1 MCLNFIVFKTFKSN
15 FKIRWRIISSLNELT
30 KRVLIMAENSF
41 KNVSTQPKVF
51 FLLPVKTLFLLGGVF
66 SAFFIL
72 IAGLVL
78 FGYTNSMDNAIF
90 SLMRSN
96 SSNPILD
103 QTLQR
108 IVFLGSSQFVLPLSL
123 LVGVFLSLYRKNLA
137 LGVWFVLSVILFEA
151 LLESLKHLLVH
162 SIQRFS
168 HSANFPNATALSLT
182 LFYGL
187 LVLLIPHLITH
198 QIFQNILSYSLLG
211 LILLIGLVLIVLG
224 VSFSSVLGGVCL
236 GALGACFS
244 IGIYL
249 SVFQKI

>member
-1 MCLNFIVFKTFKSN
+1 
-15 FKIRWRIISSLNELT
+15 
-30 KRVLIMAENSF
+30 MAENSF
-41 KNVSTQPKVF
+41 KNVSTQPKPF

-66 SAFFIL
+66 SAFFIM

-96 SSNPILD
+96 SSSPILD
-103 QTLQR
+103 QTLR
-108 IVFLGSSQFVLPLSL
+108 RVVFLGSSQFVLPLSL
-123 LVGVFLSLYRKNLA
+123 LVGVFLSLYRRNLA

-151 LLESLKHLLVH
+151 LLESLKHLLAH
-162 SIQRFS
+162 SIQWLS
-168 HSANFPNATALSLT
+168 HSANFPSAIALSLT

-211 LILLIGLVLIVLG
+211 LIFLIGLVLIVLG
-224 VSFSSVLGGVCL
+224 VSFSSVLGGFCL

>member
-1 MCLNFIVFKTFKSN
+1 
-15 FKIRWRIISSLNELT
+15 
-30 KRVLIMAENSF
+30 MAENSF
-41 KNVSTQPKVF
+41 KNVSAQSKVF

-72 IAGLVL
+72 IAGLV
-78 FGYTNSMDNAIF
+78 FFDYANSMDHAIF

-108 IVFLGSSQFVLPLSL
+108 VVFLGSSQFVLPLSL
-123 LVGVFLSLYRKNLA
+123 LVGVFLSLYRRNLA
-137 LGVWFVLSVILFEA
+137 LGVWFVLSVVIFEA
-151 LLESLKHLLVH
+151 LLESLKHLLAH
-162 SIQRFS
+162 SIQWLS
-168 HSANFPNATALSLT
+168 HSANFPSAIALSLT

-211 LILLIGLVLIVLG
+211 LIFLIGLALIVLG
-224 VSFSSVLGGVCL
+224 VSFSSVLGGFCL

>member
-1 MCLNFIVFKTFKSN
+1 
-15 FKIRWRIISSLNELT
+15 
-30 KRVLIMAENSF
+30 MAENSF

-66 SAFFIL
+66 SAFFIM

-103 QTLQR
+103 QTLRR

-123 LVGVFLSLYRKNLA
+123 LVGVFLSLYRRNLA

-151 LLESLKHLLVH
+151 LLESLKHLFTH
-162 SIQRFS
+162 SIQWLS
-168 HSANFPNATALSLT
+168 HSANFPNATVLSLT

-187 LVLLIPHLITH
+187 LILLIPHFITH

-211 LILLIGLVLIVLG
+211 LIFLIGLALIVLG
-224 VSFSSVLGGVCL
+224 VSFSSVLGGFCL

>member
-1 MCLNFIVFKTFKSN
+1 
-15 FKIRWRIISSLNELT
+15 
-30 KRVLIMAENSF
+30 MAENSF
-41 KNVSTQPKVF
+41 KNVSTQPKPF
-51 FLLPVKTLFLLGGVF
+51 FLLQVKTLFLLGGVF

-72 IAGLVL
+72 IFGLV
-78 FGYTNSMDNAIF
+78 FFDYANSMDHAIF
-90 SLMRSN
+90 SLMRLN
-96 SSNPILD
+96 SSSPILD
-103 QTLQR
+103 QTLRR

-123 LVGVFLSLYRKNLA
+123 LVGVFLSLYRRNLA

-151 LLESLKHLLVH
+151 LLKSLKHLFLH
-162 SIQRFS
+162 SFQWLS
-168 HSANFPNATALSLT
+168 HSVNFPSAIALSLT

-187 LVLLIPHLITH
+187 LILLIPHFIAH

-211 LILLIGLVLIVLG
+211 LILLIGLALIVLG

-236 GALGACFS
+236 GVLGACFS

>member
-1 MCLNFIVFKTFKSN
+1 
-15 FKIRWRIISSLNELT
+15 
-30 KRVLIMAENSF
+30 MAENSF
-41 KNVSTQPKVF
+41 KNVSTHPKAF

-72 IAGLVL
+72 IAGLV
-78 FGYTNSMDNAIF
+78 FFDYTNSMDNAIF

-103 QTLQR
+103 QTLR
-108 IVFLGSSQFVLPLSL
+108 RVVFLGSSQFVLPLSL
-123 LVGVFLSLYRKNLA
+123 LVGVFLSLYRRNLA

-151 LLESLKHLLVH
+151 LLESLKHLFTH
-162 SIQRFS
+162 SIQWLS
-168 HSANFPNATALSLT
+168 HSANFPSAIALSLT

-211 LILLIGLVLIVLG
+211 LIFLIGLALIVLG
-224 VSFSSVLGGVCL
+224 VSFSSVLGGFCL
-236 GALGACFS
+236 GGLGACFS

>member
-1 MCLNFIVFKTFKSN
+1 
-15 FKIRWRIISSLNELT
+15 
-30 KRVLIMAENSF
+30 
-41 KNVSTQPKVF
+41 
-51 FLLPVKTLFLLGGVF
+51 
-66 SAFFIL
+66 
-72 IAGLVL
+72 
-78 FGYTNSMDNAIF
+78 MDHAIF

-96 SSNPILD
+96 SSSPILD
-103 QTLQR
+103 QTLR
-108 IVFLGSSQFVLPLSL
+108 RVVFLGSSQFVLPLSL
-123 LVGVFLSLYRKNLA
+123 LVGVFLSLYRRNLA

-151 LLESLKHLLVH
+151 LLKSLKHLFAY
-162 SIQRFS
+162 SIQWLS
-168 HSANFPNATALSLT
+168 HSANFPSAIALSLA

-224 VSFSSVLGGVCL
+224 VSFSSVLGGFCL

>member
-1 MCLNFIVFKTFKSN
+1 
-15 FKIRWRIISSLNELT
+15 
-30 KRVLIMAENSF
+30 MAENSF
-41 KNVSTQPKVF
+41 KNVTIQSKPF
-51 FLLPVKTLFLLGGVF
+51 FLSQAKTLFLLGGVF
-66 SAFFIL
+66 SVFFIL
-72 IAGLVL
+72 MVGLV
-78 FGYTNSMDNAIF
+78 FFDCANSMDNAIF

-123 LVGVFLSLYRKNLA
+123 LVGVFLSLYRRNLA

-151 LLESLKHLLVH
+151 LLESLKYLLTH
-162 SIQRFS
+162 SIQWFS
-168 HSANFPNATALSLT
+168 YSANFPNASAFSLA

-187 LVLLIPHLITH
+187 LVLLIPHLIAH
-198 QIFQNILSYSLLG
+198 QTLKNILSYSLFG
-211 LILLIGLVLIVLG
+211 LILLIGLALIVLG
-224 VSFSSVLGGVCL
+224 VSFSSVLGGFCL

>member
-1 MCLNFIVFKTFKSN
+1 
-15 FKIRWRIISSLNELT
+15 
-30 KRVLIMAENSF
+30 MAENSF
-41 KNVSTQPKVF
+41 KNVSTQPKPF
-51 FLLPVKTLFLLGGVF
+51 FLLPVKTLFLLGGIF

-103 QTLQR
+103 QAFQR
-108 IVFLGSSQFVLPLSL
+108 VVFLGSSQFVLPLSL
-123 LVGVFLSLYRKNLA
+123 LVGVFLSLYRRNLA

-151 LLESLKHLLVH
+151 LLESLKHLLAH
-162 SIQRFS
+162 SIQWLS
-168 HSANFPNATALSLT
+168 HSANFPSAIALSLT

-211 LILLIGLVLIVLG
+211 LIFLIGLALIVLG
-224 VSFSSVLGGVCL
+224 VSFSSVLGGFCL

>member
-1 MCLNFIVFKTFKSN
+1 
-15 FKIRWRIISSLNELT
+15 
-30 KRVLIMAENSF
+30 MAENSF

-51 FLLPVKTLFLLGGVF
+51 FLLPAKTLFLLGGIF

-108 IVFLGSSQFVLPLSL
+108 VVFLGSSQFVLPLSL
-123 LVGVFLSLYRKNLA
+123 LVGVFLSLYRRNLA

-151 LLESLKHLLVH
+151 LLESLKHLLAH
-162 SIQRFS
+162 SIQWFS
-168 HSANFPNATALSLT
+168 HSANFPNATALSLA

-187 LVLLIPHLITH
+187 LILLIPHLITH
-198 QIFQNILSYSLLG
+198 QTLKNILSYSLFG

-224 VSFSSVLGGVCL
+224 VSFSSVLGGFCL

>member
-1 MCLNFIVFKTFKSN
+1 
-15 FKIRWRIISSLNELT
+15 
-30 KRVLIMAENSF
+30 MAENSF
-41 KNVSTQPKVF
+41 KNVSTQPKPF

-72 IAGLVL
+72 IFGLV
-78 FGYTNSMDNAIF
+78 FFDCTNSMDNAIF
-90 SLMRSN
+90 NLMRSN

-103 QTLQR
+103 QTLRR

-137 LGVWFVLSVILFEA
+137 LGVWFVLSVVLFEA
-151 LLESLKHLLVH
+151 LLESLKHLLAH
-162 SIQRFS
+162 SIQWLS
-168 HSANFPNATALSLT
+168 HSANFPNASALSLT

-198 QIFQNILSYSLLG
+198 QTLKNVLFYSLFG
-211 LILLIGLVLIVLG
+211 LIFLIGLVLILLG
-224 VSFSSVLGGVCL
+224 VSFSSVLGGFCL

>member
-1 MCLNFIVFKTFKSN
+1 
-15 FKIRWRIISSLNELT
+15 
-30 KRVLIMAENSF
+30 MAENSF
-41 KNVSTQPKVF
+41 KNVSTQPKPF

-72 IAGLVL
+72 IAGLV
-78 FGYTNSMDNAIF
+78 FFDYANSMDNAIF
-90 SLMRSN
+90 NLMRSN

-103 QTLQR
+103 QTLR
-108 IVFLGSSQFVLPLSL
+108 RVVFLGSSQFVLPLSL
-123 LVGVFLSLYRKNLA
+123 LVGVFLSLYRRNLA

-151 LLESLKHLLVH
+151 LLESLKHLLAH
-162 SIQRFS
+162 SIQWLS
-168 HSANFPNATALSLT
+168 HSANFPSAIALSLA

-187 LVLLIPHLITH
+187 LVLLIPHFITH
-198 QIFQNILSYSLLG
+198 QIFQNILSYSLFG
-211 LILLIGLVLIVLG
+211 LILLIGLALIVLG
-224 VSFSSVLGGVCL
+224 VSFSSVLGGFCL

>member
-1 MCLNFIVFKTFKSN
+1 
-15 FKIRWRIISSLNELT
+15 
-30 KRVLIMAENSF
+30 MAENSF

-72 IAGLVL
+72 IAGLVFFDYAHL
-78 FGYTNSMDNAIF
+78 MDNAIF
-90 SLMRSN
+90 NFVRSN

-108 IVFLGSSQFVLPLSL
+108 LVFLGSSQFVLPLSL
-123 LVGVFLSLYRKNLA
+123 LVGVFLSLYRRNLA

-151 LLESLKHLLVH
+151 LLESLKHLFAY
-162 SIQRFS
+162 SIQWLS

-198 QIFQNILSYSLLG
+198 QTLKNVLFYSLFG
-211 LILLIGLVLIVLG
+211 LIFLIGFVLILLG

>member
-1 MCLNFIVFKTFKSN
+1 
-15 FKIRWRIISSLNELT
+15 
-30 KRVLIMAENSF
+30 MAENSF
-41 KNVSTQPKVF
+41 KNVSTQPKPF

-72 IAGLVL
+72 IFGLV
-78 FGYTNSMDNAIF
+78 FFDYANSMDHAIF
-90 SLMRSN
+90 SLMRLN
-96 SSNPILD
+96 SSSPILD
-103 QTLQR
+103 QTLRR

-123 LVGVFLSLYRKNLA
+123 LVGVFLSLYRRNLA

-151 LLESLKHLLVH
+151 LLKSLKHLFLH
-162 SIQRFS
+162 SFQWLS
-168 HSANFPNATALSLT
+168 HSVNFPSAIALSLT

-187 LVLLIPHLITH
+187 LILLIPHLIPHFIAH

-211 LILLIGLVLIVLG
+211 LILLIGLALIVLG
-224 VSFSSVLGGVCL
+224 VSFSSVLGGLCL

>member
-1 MCLNFIVFKTFKSN
+1 
-15 FKIRWRIISSLNELT
+15 
-30 KRVLIMAENSF
+30 MAENSF

-72 IAGLVL
+72 MVGLV
-78 FGYTNSMDNAIF
+78 FFDYAHSMDNAIF
-90 SLMRSN
+90 NFVRSN

-123 LVGVFLSLYRKNLA
+123 LVGVFLSLYRRNLA
-137 LGVWFVLSVILFEA
+137 LGVWFVLSVVLFEA
-151 LLESLKHLLVH
+151 LLESLKHLFAYSTQWFL
-162 SIQRFS
+162 

-198 QIFQNILSYSLLG
+198 QTLKNILFYSLFG

-224 VSFSSVLGGVCL
+224 VSFSSVLGGFCL

>member
-1 MCLNFIVFKTFKSN
+1 
-15 FKIRWRIISSLNELT
+15 
-30 KRVLIMAENSF
+30 MAENSF
-41 KNVSTQPKVF
+41 KNVSTQPKPF

-72 IAGLVL
+72 IVGLV
-78 FGYTNSMDNAIF
+78 FFDYANSMDNAIF

-103 QTLQR
+103 QTLR
-108 IVFLGSSQFVLPLSL
+108 RVVFLGSSQFVLPLSL
-123 LVGVFLSLYRKNLA
+123 LVGVFLSLYRRNLA

-151 LLESLKHLLVH
+151 LLESLKHLFAYPVQWL
-162 SIQRFS
+162 S
-168 HSANFPNATALSLT
+168 HSTNFPNATALSLT

-187 LVLLIPHLITH
+187 LILLIPHLITH
-198 QIFQNILSYSLLG
+198 QIFQNILSCSLLG
-211 LILLIGLVLIVLG
+211 LIFLIGLALIVLG
-224 VSFSSVLGGVCL
+224 VSFSSVLGGFCL

>member
-1 MCLNFIVFKTFKSN
+1 
-15 FKIRWRIISSLNELT
+15 
-30 KRVLIMAENSF
+30 MAENSF
-41 KNVSTQPKVF
+41 KNVSTHPKPF
-51 FLLPVKTLFLLGGVF
+51 FLLQVKTLFLLGGIF
-66 SAFFIL
+66 SAFFIM

-108 IVFLGSSQFVLPLSL
+108 VVFLGSSQFVLPLSL
-123 LVGVFLSLYRKNLA
+123 LVGVFLSLYRRNLV
-137 LGVWFVLSVILFEA
+137 LGVWFVLSVVIFEA
-151 LLESLKHLLVH
+151 LLESLKHLFAYPVQWL
-162 SIQRFS
+162 SR
-168 HSANFPNATALSLT
+168 SANFPNATALSLA

-187 LVLLIPHLITH
+187 LILLIPHLITH
-198 QIFQNILSYSLLG
+198 QIFQNILSYSLFG
-211 LILLIGLVLIVLG
+211 LILLIGLALIVLG
-224 VSFSSVLGGVCL
+224 VSFSSVLGGFCL

>member
-1 MCLNFIVFKTFKSN
+1 
-15 FKIRWRIISSLNELT
+15 
-30 KRVLIMAENSF
+30 MAENSF
-41 KNVSTQPKVF
+41 KNVSTQPKPF
-51 FLLPVKTLFLLGGVF
+51 FLLQVKTLFLLGGVF

-72 IAGLVL
+72 IVGLV
-78 FGYTNSMDNAIF
+78 FFDYANSMDNAIF

-108 IVFLGSSQFVLPLSL
+108 VVFLGSSQFVLPLSL
-123 LVGVFLSLYRKNLA
+123 LVGVFLSLYRRNLA

-151 LLESLKHLLVH
+151 LLESLKHLFAY
-162 SIQRFS
+162 SIQWLS
-168 HSANFPNATALSLT
+168 HSANFPSATALSLT

-211 LILLIGLVLIVLG
+211 LIFLIGLVLIVLG
-224 VSFSSVLGGVCL
+224 VSFSSVLGGFCL

>member
-1 MCLNFIVFKTFKSN
+1 
-15 FKIRWRIISSLNELT
+15 
-30 KRVLIMAENSF
+30 MAENSF
-41 KNVSTQPKVF
+41 KNVSTQPKAF

-72 IAGLVL
+72 MVGLV
-78 FGYTNSMDNAIF
+78 FFDYTNSMDHAIF

-108 IVFLGSSQFVLPLSL
+108 FVFLGSSQFVLPLSL
-123 LVGVFLSLYRKNLA
+123 LVGVFLSLYRRNLA

-151 LLESLKHLLVH
+151 LLESLKHLFTH
-162 SIQRFS
+162 SIQWLS
-168 HSANFPNATALSLT
+168 HSVNFPSAIALSLT

>member
-1 MCLNFIVFKTFKSN
+1 
-15 FKIRWRIISSLNELT
+15 
-30 KRVLIMAENSF
+30 MAENSF
-41 KNVSTQPKVF
+41 KNVSTQPKAF

-72 IAGLVL
+72 MVGLVL
-78 FGYTNSMDNAIF
+78 FDYTNSMDNAIF
-90 SLMRSN
+90 NFARSTSFN
-96 SSNPILD
+96 SNPIL
-103 QTLQR
+103 TLILQN
-108 IVFLGSSQFVLPLSL
+108 IVRLGSSQFVLPLSL
-123 LVGVFLSLYRKNLA
+123 LVGVFLSLYRRNLA
-137 LGVWFVLSVILFEA
+137 LGVWFVLSVVLFEA
-151 LLESLKHLLVH
+151 LLKSLKHLFTH
-162 SIQRFS
+162 SIQWLS
-168 HSANFPNATALSLT
+168 HSANFPSAIALSLT

-198 QIFQNILSYSLLG
+198 QIFQNILSCSLLG
-211 LILLIGLVLIVLG
+211 LILLIDLALIVLG

>member
-1 MCLNFIVFKTFKSN
+1 
-15 FKIRWRIISSLNELT
+15 
-30 KRVLIMAENSF
+30 MAENSF

-51 FLLPVKTLFLLGGVF
+51 FLLPAKTLFLLGGIF
-66 SAFFIL
+66 SAFFIM

-103 QTLQR
+103 QTLR
-108 IVFLGSSQFVLPLSL
+108 RVVFLGSSQFVLPLSL
-123 LVGVFLSLYRKNLA
+123 LVGVFLSLYRRNLA

-151 LLESLKHLLVH
+151 LLESLKHLLAH
-162 SIQRFS
+162 SIQWLS
-168 HSANFPNATALSLT
+168 HSANFPSAIALSLT

-198 QIFQNILSYSLLG
+198 QIFQNILSCSLLG
-211 LILLIGLVLIVLG
+211 LIFLIGLALIVLG
-224 VSFSSVLGGVCL
+224 VSFSSVLGGFCL

>member
-1 MCLNFIVFKTFKSN
+1 
-15 FKIRWRIISSLNELT
+15 
-30 KRVLIMAENSF
+30 MAENSF
-41 KNVSTQPKVF
+41 KNVSTQPKPF
-51 FLLPVKTLFLLGGVF
+51 FLLQVKTLFLLGGVF
-66 SAFFIL
+66 STFFIL
-72 IAGLVL
+72 IAGLV
-78 FGYTNSMDNAIF
+78 FFDYANSMDHAIF

-103 QTLQR
+103 QTLR
-108 IVFLGSSQFVLPLSL
+108 RVVFLGSSQFVLPLSL
-123 LVGVFLSLYRKNLA
+123 LVGMFLSLYRRNLA

-151 LLESLKHLLVH
+151 LLKSLKHLFAY
-162 SIQRFS
+162 SIQWLS
-168 HSANFPNATALSLT
+168 HSANFPSAIALSLT

-187 LVLLIPHLITH
+187 LVLLIPYLITH

-211 LILLIGLVLIVLG
+211 LILLIGLALIVLG
-224 VSFSSVLGGVCL
+224 VSFSSILGGVCL

>member
-1 MCLNFIVFKTFKSN
+1 
-15 FKIRWRIISSLNELT
+15 
-30 KRVLIMAENSF
+30 MAENSF
-41 KNVSTQPKVF
+41 KNVSTQPKPF

-72 IAGLVL
+72 IFGLVL
-78 FGYTNSMDNAIF
+78 FDYANSMDNAIF

-96 SSNPILD
+96 SSSPILD
-103 QTLQR
+103 QTLR
-108 IVFLGSSQFVLPLSL
+108 RVVFLGSSQFVLPLSL
-123 LVGVFLSLYRKNLA
+123 LVGVFLSLYRRNLA
-137 LGVWFVLSVILFEA
+137 LGVWFVLSVVIFEA
-151 LLESLKHLLVH
+151 LLKSLKHLFAY
-162 SIQRFS
+162 SIQWLS
-168 HSANFPNATALSLT
+168 HSANFPSAIVLSLT

-187 LVLLIPHLITH
+187 LILLIPHFIAH

-211 LILLIGLVLIVLG
+211 LILLIGLALIVLG
-224 VSFSSVLGGVCL
+224 VSFSSVLGGLCL

>member
-1 MCLNFIVFKTFKSN
+1 
-15 FKIRWRIISSLNELT
+15 
-30 KRVLIMAENSF
+30 MAENSF
-41 KNVSTQPKVF
+41 KNVSTQPKAF

-66 SAFFIL
+66 SAFFIM

-78 FGYTNSMDNAIF
+78 FGYTNSMDHAIF

-108 IVFLGSSQFVLPLSL
+108 VVFLGSSQFVLPLSL
-123 LVGVFLSLYRKNLA
+123 LVGVFLSLYRRNLV
-137 LGVWFVLSVILFEA
+137 LGVWFVLSVVIFEA
-151 LLESLKHLLVH
+151 LLESLKHLFAY
-162 SIQRFS
+162 SIQWLS
-168 HSANFPNATALSLT
+168 HSANFPSAIALSLA

-198 QIFQNILSYSLLG
+198 QTLKNILFYSLFG
-211 LILLIGLVLIVLG
+211 LIFLIGLALIVLG
-224 VSFSSVLGGVCL
+224 VSFSSVLGGFCL

>member
-1 MCLNFIVFKTFKSN
+1 
-15 FKIRWRIISSLNELT
+15 
-30 KRVLIMAENSF
+30 MAENSF
-41 KNVSTQPKVF
+41 KNVSTQPKPF
-51 FLLPVKTLFLLGGVF
+51 FLLQVKTLFLLGGVF

-72 IAGLVL
+72 IFGLV
-78 FGYTNSMDNAIF
+78 FFDYANPMDHAIF

-96 SSNPILD
+96 SSSPILD
-103 QTLQR
+103 QTLR
-108 IVFLGSSQFVLPLSL
+108 RVVFLGSSQFVLPLSL
-123 LVGVFLSLYRKNLA
+123 LVGVFLSLYRRNLV
-137 LGVWFVLSVILFEA
+137 LGVWFVLSVVIFEA
-151 LLESLKHLLVH
+151 LLESLKHLLAH
-162 SIQRFS
+162 SIQWLS
-168 HSANFPNATALSLT
+168 HSANFPSAIALSLT

-211 LILLIGLVLIVLG
+211 LIFLISLALIVLG
-224 VSFSSVLGGVCL
+224 VSFSSVLGGFCL

>member
-1 MCLNFIVFKTFKSN
+1 
-15 FKIRWRIISSLNELT
+15 
-30 KRVLIMAENSF
+30 MAENSF
-41 KNVSTQPKVF
+41 KNVSTQPKAF

-66 SAFFIL
+66 SAFFIM

-96 SSNPILD
+96 SSSPILD
-103 QTLQR
+103 QTLR
-108 IVFLGSSQFVLPLSL
+108 RVVFLGSSQFVLPLSL
-123 LVGVFLSLYRKNLA
+123 LVGVFLSLYRRNLA

-151 LLESLKHLLVH
+151 LLESLKHLFAYPVQWL
-162 SIQRFS
+162 SR
-168 HSANFPNATALSLT
+168 SANFPNAIALSLT

-198 QIFQNILSYSLLG
+198 QTLKNILFYSLFG
-211 LILLIGLVLIVLG
+211 LIFLIGLVLILLG
-224 VSFSSVLGGVCL
+224 VSFSSVLGGFCL

>member
-1 MCLNFIVFKTFKSN
+1 
-15 FKIRWRIISSLNELT
+15 
-30 KRVLIMAENSF
+30 MAENSF
-41 KNVSTQPKVF
+41 KNVSTQPKPF

-72 IAGLVL
+72 IFGLVL
-78 FGYTNSMDNAIF
+78 FDYANSMDNAIF
-90 SLMRSN
+90 NLMRSN
-96 SSNPILD
+96 SSNSILD

-108 IVFLGSSQFVLPLSL
+108 VVFLGSSQFVLPLSL
-123 LVGVFLSLYRKNLA
+123 LVGVFLSLYRRNLA

-151 LLESLKHLLVH
+151 LLKSLKHLFTH
-162 SIQRFS
+162 SIQWLS
-168 HSANFPNATALSLT
+168 HSASFPSAIALSLT

-187 LVLLIPHLITH
+187 LVLLIPHFIAH

-211 LILLIGLVLIVLG
+211 LILLIGLALVVLG

>member
-1 MCLNFIVFKTFKSN
+1 
-15 FKIRWRIISSLNELT
+15 
-30 KRVLIMAENSF
+30 MAENSF

-51 FLLPVKTLFLLGGVF
+51 FLLPAKTLFLLGGVF

-72 IAGLVL
+72 IAGLV
-78 FGYTNSMDNAIF
+78 FFDYTNSMDHAIF
-90 SLMRSN
+90 NLMRSN

-108 IVFLGSSQFVLPLSL
+108 VVFLGSSQFVLPLSL
-123 LVGVFLSLYRKNLA
+123 LVGVFLSLYRRNLA

-151 LLESLKHLLVH
+151 LLESLKHLLAH
-162 SIQRFS
+162 SIQWLS
-168 HSANFPNATALSLT
+168 HSANFPSAIALSLT

-211 LILLIGLVLIVLG
+211 LIFLIGLALIVLG
-224 VSFSSVLGGVCL
+224 VSFSSVLGGFCL

>member
-1 MCLNFIVFKTFKSN
+1 
-15 FKIRWRIISSLNELT
+15 
-30 KRVLIMAENSF
+30 MAENSF
-41 KNVSTQPKVF
+41 KNVSTQPKAF
-51 FLLPVKTLFLLGGVF
+51 FLLPVKTLFLLGSVF
-66 SAFFIL
+66 STFFIL
-72 IAGLVL
+72 IAGLV
-78 FGYTNSMDNAIF
+78 FFDYANSMDHAIF

-103 QTLQR
+103 QTLR
-108 IVFLGSSQFVLPLSL
+108 RVVFLGSSQFVLPLSL
-123 LVGVFLSLYRKNLA
+123 LVGVFLSLYRRNLA

-151 LLESLKHLLVH
+151 LLESLKHLLAH
-162 SIQRFS
+162 SIQWLS
-168 HSANFPNATALSLT
+168 HSANFPSAIALSLT

-211 LILLIGLVLIVLG
+211 LIFLIGLALIVLG

>member
-1 MCLNFIVFKTFKSN
+1 
-15 FKIRWRIISSLNELT
+15 
-30 KRVLIMAENSF
+30 MAENSF
-41 KNVSTQPKVF
+41 KNISTQPKVF

-108 IVFLGSSQFVLPLSL
+108 VVFLGSSQFVLPLSL
-123 LVGVFLSLYRKNLA
+123 LVGVFLSLYRRNLA

-151 LLESLKHLLVH
+151 LLESLKHLFTH
-162 SIQRFS
+162 SIQWLS
-168 HSANFPNATALSLT
+168 HSANFPSAIALSLA

-187 LVLLIPHLITH
+187 LVLLIPYLITH

-211 LILLIGLVLIVLG
+211 LILLIGLALIVLG
-224 VSFSSVLGGVCL
+224 VSFSSVLGGFCL
-236 GALGACFS
+236 GGLGACFS

>member
-1 MCLNFIVFKTFKSN
+1 
-15 FKIRWRIISSLNELT
+15 
-30 KRVLIMAENSF
+30 MAENSF
-41 KNVSTQPKVF
+41 KNVSTQPKAF
-51 FLLPVKTLFLLGGVF
+51 FLLPVKTLFLLGGIF

-72 IAGLVL
+72 IVGLV
-78 FGYTNSMDNAIF
+78 FFDYANSMDNAIF

-96 SSNPILD
+96 SSSPILD
-103 QTLQR
+103 QTLR
-108 IVFLGSSQFVLPLSL
+108 RVVFLGSSQFVLPLSL
-123 LVGVFLSLYRKNLA
+123 LVGVFLSLYRRNLA

-151 LLESLKHLLVH
+151 LLESLKHLLAH
-162 SIQRFS
+162 SIQWLS
-168 HSANFPNATALSLT
+168 HSANFPSAIALSLT

-211 LILLIGLVLIVLG
+211 LILLISLALIVLG
-224 VSFSSVLGGVCL
+224 VSFSSVLGGFCL

>member
-1 MCLNFIVFKTFKSN
+1 
-15 FKIRWRIISSLNELT
+15 
-30 KRVLIMAENSF
+30 MAENSF

-51 FLLPVKTLFLLGGVF
+51 FLLPVKTLFLLGSVF

-72 IAGLVL
+72 MVGLV
-78 FGYTNSMDNAIF
+78 FFDYANSMDNAIF

-103 QTLQR
+103 QTLR
-108 IVFLGSSQFVLPLSL
+108 RVVFLGSSQFVLPLSL
-123 LVGVFLSLYRKNLA
+123 LVGVFLSLYRRNLA

-151 LLESLKHLLVH
+151 LLESLKHLLAH
-162 SIQRFS
+162 SIQWLS
-168 HSANFPNATALSLT
+168 HSANFPSAIALSLT

-211 LILLIGLVLIVLG
+211 LILLIGLALIVLG
-224 VSFSSVLGGVCL
+224 VSFSSVLGGFCL

>member
-1 MCLNFIVFKTFKSN
+1 
-15 FKIRWRIISSLNELT
+15 
-30 KRVLIMAENSF
+30 MAENSF
-41 KNVSTQPKVF
+41 KNVSTQPKAF

-72 IAGLVL
+72 IFGLV
-78 FGYTNSMDNAIF
+78 FFDYANSMDNAIF
-90 SLMRSN
+90 NLVRSN
-96 SSNPILD
+96 SSSPILD
-103 QTLQR
+103 QTLR
-108 IVFLGSSQFVLPLSL
+108 RVVFLGSSQFVLPLSL
-123 LVGVFLSLYRKNLA
+123 LVGVFLSLYRRNLA

-151 LLESLKHLLVH
+151 LLESLKHLLAH
-162 SIQRFS
+162 SIQWLS
-168 HSANFPNATALSLT
+168 HSANFPSAIALSLT

-211 LILLIGLVLIVLG
+211 LIFLIGLALIVLG
-224 VSFSSVLGGVCL
+224 VSFSSVLGGFCL

>member
-1 MCLNFIVFKTFKSN
+1 
-15 FKIRWRIISSLNELT
+15 
-30 KRVLIMAENSF
+30 MAENSF

-72 IAGLVL
+72 IAGLVF
-78 FGYTNSMDNAIF
+78 FGYANSMDHAIF

-103 QTLQR
+103 QVLQR
-108 IVFLGSSQFVLPLSL
+108 VVFLGSSQFVLPLSL
-123 LVGVFLSLYRKNLA
+123 LVGVFLSLYRRNLA
-137 LGVWFVLSVILFEA
+137 LGVWFVLSVVIFEA
-151 LLESLKHLLVH
+151 LLESLKHLLAH
-162 SIQRFS
+162 SIQWLS
-168 HSANFPNATALSLT
+168 HSANFPSAIALSLT

-198 QIFQNILSYSLLG
+198 QIFQNILSCSLLG
-211 LILLIGLVLIVLG
+211 LILLIGLALIVLG

>member
-1 MCLNFIVFKTFKSN
+1 MH
-15 FKIRWRIISSLNELT
+15 
-30 KRVLIMAENSF
+30 
-41 KNVSTQPKVF
+41 
-51 FLLPVKTLFLLGGVF
+51 
-66 SAFFIL
+66 
-72 IAGLVL
+72 
-78 FGYTNSMDNAIF
+78 
-90 SLMRSN
+90 SN

-108 IVFLGSSQFVLPLSL
+108 VVFLGSSQFVLPLSL
-123 LVGVFLSLYRKNLA
+123 LVGVFLSLYRRNLA

-151 LLESLKHLLVH
+151 LLKSLKHFFAYPVQWL
-162 SIQRFS
+162 SR
-168 HSANFPNATALSLT
+168 SANFPNATALSLT

-198 QIFQNILSYSLLG
+198 QTLKNVLFYSLFG
-211 LILLIGLVLIVLG
+211 LIFLIGLVLIVLG
-224 VSFSSVLGGVCL
+224 VSFSSVLGGFCL